1 MMRALMIDLGLL
13 VLGIILAVAGWF
25 LTPGAASFQFPG
37 PINDGGQSLIAL
49 GLTFVVVAVGLLLAG
64 AEERMMAGTEGPF
77 VCAERLVGLERRRPL
92 SGFWRARGG

>member
-37 PINDGGQSLIAL
+37 PIKDGGQSLIAL
-49 GLTFVVVAVGLLLAG
+49 GLTFVVVAGGLLLAG
-64 AEERMMAGTEGPF
+64 AGERMMAGTQGPV
-77 VCAERLVGLERRRPL
+77 VCSGRLASLGRRGPL
-92 SGFWRARGG
+92 PRLCERGG

>member
-25 LTPGAASFQFPG
+25 LTPRAAPFPFPG

-49 GLTFVVVAVGLLLAG
+49 GLTFRLVAGGLLLPG
-64 AEERMMAGTEGPF
+64 AEERMMAGTGGPLVF
-77 VCAERLVGLERRRPL
+77 AERLPTSERRRPV
-92 SGFWRARGG
+92 SRFFEPPE

>member
-49 GLTFVVVAVGLLLAG
+49 GLTFGVVAVGLLLAG
-64 AEERMMAGTEGPF
+64 AAERLMAGTECPF
-77 VCAERLVGLERRRPL
+77 VCAERLASSARTRPIP
-92 SGFWRARGG
+92 GVHEHGV